1 MIKTKLIRYRGF
13 AVGLT
18 MLMILSVWL
27 LIGEGAKAYGYAGS
41 SHTHFEKT
49 QLKQNEIPEVYFE
62 TTGGEIIKPDENGN
76 FNLTSLITG
85 SFKLKDENVKKLDG
99 DDDSHC

>member
-49 QLKQNEIPEVYFE
+49 QQIGRAHV
-62 TTGGEIIKPDENGN
+62 
-76 FNLTSLITG
+76 
-85 SFKLKDENVKKLDG
+85 
-99 DDDSHC
+99 

>member
-41 SHTHFEKT
+41 NYQIGRASCRER
-49 QLKQNEIPEVYFE
+49 V
-62 TTGGEIIKPDENGN
+62 
-76 FNLTSLITG
+76 
-85 SFKLKDENVKKLDG
+85 
-99 DDDSHC
+99 

>member
-27 LIGEGAKAYGYAGS
+27 LIGEGAKAYGYAGA

-62 TTGGEIIKPDENGN
+62 TDRDRK
-76 FNLTSLITG
+76 S
-85 SFKLKDENVKKLDG
+85 VV
-99 DDDSHC
+99 